1 MMMGYPGAGKT
12 TTAQMIA
19 KLTGAAHISSDKMRQ
34 ALFPKP
40 EFTAEEHRILYE
52 ELDHIT
58 KELLKA
64 DKDVIY
70 DANLNRLVHR
80 QEKYDI
86 CNDVGA
92 KSELIWVQTDRKLA
106 ERRAT
111 EQSASKKWRPFGKLD
126 KATFNR
132 LVDEIESPKGEEPH
146 IIIYGSRF
154 SEEAVKKVLDL

>member
-12 TTAQMIA
+12 TTAQIIA
-19 KLTGAAHISSDKMRQ
+19 KLTGAAHISSDKMRL
-34 ALFPKP
+34 ALFPNP
-40 EFTAEEHRILYE
+40 EFSVQEHRLLYK

-64 DKDVIY
+64 GKDVIY

-80 QEKYDI
+80 QEKYDV
-86 CNDVGA
+86 CKEVDA
-92 KSELIWVQTDRKLA
+92 KPVLIWVKTDQGLA
-106 ERRAT
+106 KRRAT
-111 EQSASKKWRPFGKLD
+111 HGSRAHLWPPNEPAD
-126 KATFNR
+126 KMFER
-132 LVDEIESPKGEEPH
+132 LVGIFEEPKANEPH